1 MRWQAGKGYHF
12 EEGPYVEYI
21 PTKEGRQWLGWD
33 LSCCEFSPHFLE
45 RSVFFCFPRIDGY
58 NLQIKQAE
66 QNVIGPNQMQL
77 EHGGGGFY
85 VDRNFRLPVVRF
97 GAHLCA
103 MPTTRFLWIFVGG
116 FQVSS
121 NVETS
126 SAMLACRGWMWRM
139 PKPKLLWW
147 MRSQKRW
154 RSEVWWKKWGEK
166 SKAKLAEKKKGN
178 GESGVYGDLE

>member
-33 LSCCEFSPHFLE
+33 LSCCEFLPHFLE
-45 RSVFFCFPRIDGY
+45 RSGFFCFPRIDGY
-58 NLQIKQAE
+58 NLQIKQSWTECHWSESNATWTWR
-66 QNVIGPNQMQL
+66 
-77 EHGGGGFY
+77 GGFY

-178 GESGVYGDLE
+178 GGSRVYGDLE

>member
-1 MRWQAGKGYHF
+1 MWSISLPRKEDSGW
-12 EEGPYVEYI
+12 VEI
-21 PTKEGRQWLGWD
+21 WVF
-33 LSCCEFSPHFLE
+33 CEFSPHFLE

-58 NLQIKQAE
+58 NLQKKKQAE
-66 QNVIGPNQMQL
+66 QNVIGWNQMQL
-77 EHGGGGFY
+77 EHGGRGFY

-97 GAHLCA
+97 GVHFCA

-154 RSEVWWKKWGEK
+154 RSEVWWKKWGGK
-166 SKAKLAEKKKGN
+166 I
-178 GESGVYGDLE
+178 